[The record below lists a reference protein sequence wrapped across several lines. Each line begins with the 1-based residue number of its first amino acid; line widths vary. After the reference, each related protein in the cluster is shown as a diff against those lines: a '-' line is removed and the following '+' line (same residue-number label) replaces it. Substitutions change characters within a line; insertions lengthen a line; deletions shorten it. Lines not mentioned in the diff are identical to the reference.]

1 MLIVLS
7 PRLKY
12 AFCEVYTMRESLEAE
27 EKLPDV
33 REAKKNEFGTMPLG

>member
-12 AFCEVYTMRESLEAE
+12 AFCEVYTMREPLEAE

-33 REAKKNEFGTMPLG
+33 REAKKNELGTMPLG